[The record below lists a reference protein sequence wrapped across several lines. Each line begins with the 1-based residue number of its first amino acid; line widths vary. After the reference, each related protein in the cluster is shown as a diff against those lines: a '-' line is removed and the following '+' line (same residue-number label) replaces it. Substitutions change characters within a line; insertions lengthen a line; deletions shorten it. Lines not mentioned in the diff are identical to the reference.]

1 MPLEKNTCC
10 INFTLKL
17 IPFQEVV
24 NLNSTNSIKCYWFL
38 PMSRTLLTK
47 GEAII
52 FKIKKNGIFSF
63 LFILI
68 NTNKIGTLL
77 EDLNILLYRVVVDCF
92 LIILECSQH
101 DHIKD
106 EVF

>member
-1 MPLEKNTCC
+1 MT
-10 INFTLKL
+10 
-17 IPFQEVV
+17 
-24 NLNSTNSIKCYWFL
+24 
-38 PMSRTLLTK
+38 RTLLTK

-52 FKIKKNGIFSF
+52 FKIKKNSIFCF
-63 LFILI
+63 LFKLI

-77 EDLNILLYRVVVDCF
+77 KVLHRVVVDCF

>member
-1 MPLEKNTCC
+1 MT
-10 INFTLKL
+10 
-17 IPFQEVV
+17 
-24 NLNSTNSIKCYWFL
+24 
-38 PMSRTLLTK
+38 RTLLPRVK
-47 GEAII
+47 LS
-52 FKIKKNGIFSF
+52 FLKIKKNGIFSF

-77 EDLNILLYRVVVDCF
+77 KDLNILLYRVVVDCF

>member
-1 MPLEKNTCC
+1 MT
-10 INFTLKL
+10 
-17 IPFQEVV
+17 
-24 NLNSTNSIKCYWFL
+24 
-38 PMSRTLLTK
+38 RTLLTK

-52 FKIKKNGIFSF
+52 FKIKKNSISIFSF
-63 LFILI
+63 LFKLI

-77 EDLNILLYRVVVDCF
+77 KDLNILLYRVVVDCF

>member
-1 MPLEKNTCC
+1 MT
-10 INFTLKL
+10 
-17 IPFQEVV
+17 
-24 NLNSTNSIKCYWFL
+24 
-38 PMSRTLLTK
+38 RTLLTK

-52 FKIKKNGIFSF
+52 FKIKKNSIFSF
-63 LFILI
+63 LFKLI

-77 EDLNILLYRVVVDCF
+77 KDLNILLYRVVVDCF
-92 LIILECSQH
+92 LIISECSQL

>member
-1 MPLEKNTCC
+1 MT
-10 INFTLKL
+10 
-17 IPFQEVV
+17 
-24 NLNSTNSIKCYWFL
+24 
-38 PMSRTLLTK
+38 RTLLTK

-52 FKIKKNGIFSF
+52 FKIKRNSIFSF
-63 LFILI
+63 LFKLI

-77 EDLNILLYRVVVDCF
+77 KDLNILLYHVVVDCF

>member
-1 MPLEKNTCC
+1 MT
-10 INFTLKL
+10 
-17 IPFQEVV
+17 
-24 NLNSTNSIKCYWFL
+24 
-38 PMSRTLLTK
+38 RTLLTK
-47 GEAII
+47 GEASI

-77 EDLNILLYRVVVDCF
+77 KDLNILLYRVVVDCF
-92 LIILECSQH
+92 LIISECSQL

>member
-1 MPLEKNTCC
+1 MT
-10 INFTLKL
+10 
-17 IPFQEVV
+17 
-24 NLNSTNSIKCYWFL
+24 
-38 PMSRTLLTK
+38 RTLLTK

-52 FKIKKNGIFSF
+52 FKIKKNSISIFSF
-63 LFILI
+63 LFKLI

-77 EDLNILLYRVVVDCF
+77 KDLNILLYRVVVDCF
-92 LIILECSQH
+92 LIISECSQL

>member
-1 MPLEKNTCC
+1 MT
-10 INFTLKL
+10 
-17 IPFQEVV
+17 
-24 NLNSTNSIKCYWFL
+24 
-38 PMSRTLLTK
+38 RTLLTK

-52 FKIKKNGIFSF
+52 FKIKKNSIFSF
-63 LFILI
+63 LFKLI

-77 EDLNILLYRVVVDCF
+77 KDLNILLYRVVVDCF
-92 LIILECSQH
+92 LIILEYSQH

>member
-1 MPLEKNTCC
+1 MT
-10 INFTLKL
+10 
-17 IPFQEVV
+17 
-24 NLNSTNSIKCYWFL
+24 
-38 PMSRTLLTK
+38 RTLLTK

-52 FKIKKNGIFSF
+52 FKIKKNDIFSF

-68 NTNKIGTLL
+68 YTNKIGTLL
-77 EDLNILLYRVVVDCF
+77 KYLNILLYRVVVDCF
-92 LIILECSQH
+92 FIILECSQH